1 LITRRPASLD
11 PWAEYEK
18 RVLQMKIFVAV
29 WAFVGLLLTGTVAT
43 AQPAKPTIVL
53 VHGAFA
59 YSSSWYGVDHN
70 P

>member
-1 LITRRPASLD
+1 
-11 PWAEYEK
+11 
-18 RVLQMKIFVAV
+18 MKIFVAV

-53 VHGAFA
+53 VHGVFA
-59 YSSSWYGVDHN
+59 DSSSWYGVDHN

>member
-1 LITRRPASLD
+1 
-11 PWAEYEK
+11 
-18 RVLQMKIFVAV
+18 MKIFVAV

>member
-1 LITRRPASLD
+1 
-11 PWAEYEK
+11 
-18 RVLQMKIFVAV
+18 MKIFMAV

-43 AQPAKPTIVL
+43 AQPAKPTFVL

-59 YSSSWYGVDHN
+59 NSSSWYGVDHN